1 MNAGWSQKTSF
12 SQVDRHELVK
22 ELLKKGFIAKYEDL
36 KDVLDRS
43 ASSAERD
50 IKQAIESGIFKENQW
65 KEWKHL
71 AKMGKLSREE
81 RIKKGKEYLKNKYRV
96 LVNEPGRGGRYVVEK
111 RSFELENEEF

>member
-43 ASSAERD
+43 ESSAER
-50 IKQAIESGIFKENQW
+50 I
-65 KEWKHL
+65 
-71 AKMGKLSREE
+71 LSRQLNLEFS
-81 RIKKGKEYLKNKYRV
+81 RKINGKNGSIWQRWG
-96 LVNEPGRGGRYVVEK
+96 N
-111 RSFELENEEF
+111 

>member
-81 RIKKGKEYLKNKYRV
+81 RIKKGKECLKNKYRV
-96 LVNEPGRGGRYVVEK
+96 LVNEPGRG
-111 RSFELENEEF
+111 

>member
-43 ASSAERD
+43 ASSADRY
-50 IKQAIESGIFKENQW
+50 IKQAIESGIFKEDQW
-65 KEWKHL
+65 KEWKLL
-71 AKMGKLSREE
+71 AKNGRYSKVE

-96 LVNEPGRGGRYVVEK
+96 RVNEAGRGGRYVVERK
-111 RSFELENEEF
+111 IFEKIIMYI